1 MRFIVHVSMPV
12 TKFNEVARSGNV
24 GRKLAAILE
33 DIKPEAVYFAAK
45 DGKRGGYLIVD
56 LANAS
61 DIPRIAEPWF
71 HACHDSRRFTASR
84 VGRSRQE
91 MGLALRRGARRVDLA
106 APATA

>member
-33 DIKPEAVYFAAK
+33 DLKPEAAYFTGK

-56 LANAS
+56 MAS
-61 DIPRIAEPWF
+61 AADMPRIAEPWF
-71 HACHDSRRFTASR
+71 LTFDATVEFSPVMTPADLQQA
-84 VGRSRQE
+84 
-91 MGLALRRGARRVDLA
+91 GLEALVKKWG
-106 APATA
+106 

>member
-71 HACHDSRRFTASR
+71 LNFDATVEFMPVMTPADLQQA
-84 VGRSRQE
+84 
-91 MGLALRRGARRVDLA
+91 GLDALVKKWG
-106 APATA
+106 